1 MDGAQAARVDPYRMD
16 DHASP
21 AERVRPSGTAPD
33 AALAAQSLRLLSE
46 RFPHALGAVLGG
58 SAARGRARPT
68 SDLDL
73 AVLLP
78 DEETSRREVL
88 RHEGRP
94 VELFLRTV
102 STLPAS
108 FERDRRLR
116 RGTILFIYDQ
126 GVPLFDPHGHV
137 SAARVRARELLAAGP
152 VPLTPAER
160 ERSRYVLTCFMDD
173 LLDTAP
179 NERYEQLA
187 TAGSTLREAAHLLTA
202 HHGAW
207 TGIGR
212 WLPRRL
218 LAADPVLG
226 AALLSGHR
234 TVAEQ
239 ADPGPLAAAAGKVLE
254 LVGGPLREGYVELH

>member
-1 MDGAQAARVDPYRMD
+1 MD
-16 DHASP
+16 DHAPRPGRTSRPEAATDHTPP
-21 AERVRPSGTAPD
+21 AQA
-33 AALAAQSLRLLSE
+33 LRLLRD

-58 SAARGRARPT
+58 SAARGRTRPT

-78 DEETSRREVL
+78 DTDTSRREVL
-88 RHEGRP
+88 RHEGRLA
-94 VELFLRTV
+94 ELFLH
-102 STLPAS
+102 TLSDIPGF
-108 FERDRRLR
+108 FERDRSLR

-126 GVPLFDPHGHV
+126 GVPLLDPHGHV
-137 SAARVRARELLAAGP
+137 GRARARARELLAAGP

-173 LLDTAP
+173 LLDTP
-179 NERYEQLA
+179 PDERYEQLA
-187 TAGSTLREAAHLLTA
+187 TADFTLREAAHLLTA

-218 LAADPVLG
+218 LTADPELG
-226 AALLSGHR
+226 ACLLAGHR
-234 TVAEQ
+234 TVAEH
-239 ADPGPLAAAAGKVLE
+239 ADPAPLAAAARKVLE
-254 LVGGPLREGYVELH
+254 LVGGPLREGYVQRR

>member
-1 MDGAQAARVDPYRMD
+1 M
-16 DHASP
+16 
-21 AERVRPSGTAPD
+21 
-33 AALAAQSLRLLSE
+33 
-46 RFPHALGAVLGG
+46 
-58 SAARGRARPT
+58 
-68 SDLDL
+68 
-73 AVLLP
+73 LLP
-78 DEETSRREVL
+78 DGNAGRREVL

-94 VELFLRTV
+94 VELFLRTPRD
-102 STLPAS
+102 LPAA

-116 RGTILFIYDQ
+116 RGTMLFIYDQ

-137 SAARVRARELLAAGP
+137 LAARERARELLAAGP
-152 VPLTPAER
+152 APLTLAER

-202 HHGAW
+202 HHNAW

-218 LAADPVLG
+218 LAADPALG

-234 TVAEQ
+234 TVAEH
-239 ADPGPLAAAAGKVLE
+239 ADPGPLAAAAEKVLE
-254 LVGGPLREGYVELH
+254 LVGGPLREGYVEPH